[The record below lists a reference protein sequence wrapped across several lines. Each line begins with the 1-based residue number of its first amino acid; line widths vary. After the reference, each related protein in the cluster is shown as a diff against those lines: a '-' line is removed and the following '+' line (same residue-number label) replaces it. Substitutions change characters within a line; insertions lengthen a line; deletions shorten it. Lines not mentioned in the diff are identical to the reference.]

1 MSLPAEN
8 NAVSSSA
15 TPWRYGRTAIILHW
29 LLALLITL
37 TTAIGWRMMF
47 IEHEPGAE
55 TFFDLHKSI
64 GLIIATGVVIRVF
77 WRLTYRPEPLPPGPA
92 WSARLASITHFLLYL
107 LMVALPLT
115 GYLGASY
122 TKAGVQ
128 WFGAATPAW
137 AVPDHDR
144 AELFFGVHQILVWTL
159 VVVVTLHV
167 LGGLKHLLVDRD
179 RVFHRMWFG
188 SRRRS

>member
-1 MSLPAEN
+1 MNDAFDPA
-8 NAVSSSA
+8 AA
-15 TPWRYGRTAIILHW
+15 TWRYSRPAIVLHW

-64 GLIIATGVVIRVF
+64 GLVIATLVVIRLL
-77 WRLTYRPEPLPPGPA
+77 WRLTHRPEPLPPGPA

-122 TKAGVQ
+122 TKAGVK
-128 WFGAATPAW
+128 WFGTATPAW
-137 AVPDHDR
+137 AVKDHDR
-144 AELFFGVHQILVWTL
+144 AELFFGIHQILVWTL
-159 VVVVTLHV
+159 VALVVVHV
-167 LGGLKHLLVDRD
+167 LGGIKHLLVDRD
-179 RVFHRMWFG
+179 RVFHRMWFA
-188 SRRRS
+188 SRRRP